1 MGNISWGSRC
11 YIEIANEIVPEGA
24 NASIVGRT
32 ETEFEED

>member
-1 MGNISWGSRC
+1 MENFSRGSRC
-11 YIEIANEIVPEGA
+11 YIEIANEIEPEGA